1 MKKILLGT
9 TAVVALATLSTE
21 AFAAD
26 KIKLGLGGFM
36 RHYVGVSNH
45 DEVAVAANGGANRG
59 VKLQQWDYSEI
70 HFKGDTTLDNGLNV
84 AVKVETGA
92 TKTGGR
98 AQGVVDVSQLTISSD
113 AMGAL
118 TVGST
123 PHAGDDFLVRVPQ
136 VNGFDWGDTDKFGA
150 VAVDAA
156 TDSAAFATSSVDIT
170 DMGAKGGKLKYV
182 TPTFSGFTGYASY
195 AAAEVNGSNIT
206 IGVAGR
212 NGAHD
217 ASTMGVAYEG
227 ELSGV
232 AVSADVT
239 HFRNNGTS
247 NVTHGGLN
255 VGMAGF
261 TVGGGYSDFS
271 DDATTTGVAAGV
283 TQNNTLDG
291 NAWELGVGYET
302 GPYSLAVGYMS
313 AESDGTF
320 AALQQNEDTK
330 WNVGVAYDLGA
341 GVKLTADYFHSNANP
356 EDTVAAPT
364 TIAEGMETTVSGVL
378 AGIEVGF

>member
-45 DEVAVAANGGANRG
+45 DEVAATANTSVGRG
-59 VKLQQWDYSEI
+59 VKLQQWDYSEV

-92 TKTGGR
+92 TKSGGR
-98 AQGVVDVSQLTISSD
+98 AQGIVDVSQLTISSD

-123 PHAGDDFLVRVPQ
+123 PHAGDDFLIRVPQ

-150 VAVDAA
+150 VSDAA
-156 TDSAAFATSSVDIT
+156 ATTSTAFTTSSVDIT

-206 IGVAGR
+206 IGAANR

-232 AVSADVT
+232 ALSADVT
-239 HFRNNGTS
+239 HFRVNGTS

-261 TVGGGYSDFS
+261 TVGGGYSDFN
-271 DDATTTGVAAGV
+271 DDSSAVNST
-283 TQNNTLDG
+283 NDG

-302 GPYSLAVGYMS
+302 GPYSLAVGYMN
-313 AESDGTF
+313 ANNKGT
-320 AALQQNEDTK
+320 AAAAQDNEDTK
-330 WNVGVAYDLGA
+330 WNVGAAYDLGA
-341 GVKLTADYFHSNANP
+341 GVKLTADYFHSQADA
-356 EDTVAAPT
+356 EDTVASPT
-364 TIAEGMETTVSGVL
+364 TFATGKERTVSGVL